1 MVFRRDVLGRYTRG
15 DRPHTRS
22 FFYGKGSLDVVSGKK
37 QDLGF
42 REERP
47 EIQLL
52 IVPWSKRQAD
62 EAKAKYA
69 KLPRIVRDWVLRKY
83 LTPSPNYLV
92 TVRRPEPPATME

>member
-1 MVFRRDVLGRYTRG
+1 MPWE

-83 LTPSPNYLV
+83 LTPSPNYLI
-92 TVRRPEPPATME
+92 TLRRSDPPVTME